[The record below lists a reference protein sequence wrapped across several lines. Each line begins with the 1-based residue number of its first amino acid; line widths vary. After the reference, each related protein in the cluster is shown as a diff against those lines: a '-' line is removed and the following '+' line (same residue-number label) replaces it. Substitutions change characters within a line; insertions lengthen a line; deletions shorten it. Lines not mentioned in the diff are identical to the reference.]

1 VSLTGAACAL
11 DCAHCGGH
19 YLAHMRPIDQ
29 ADATGYPSLLISGG
43 CDARGGVPITN
54 SLSHV
59 ERLRPGRRLN
69 WHVGFADRAELARVA
84 PLVDVISFDVVGD
97 RDTALEVYGLDVSL
111 EDYMR
116 QLDLLQTMAP
126 VVPHLTLGLRGGRI
140 SGEERAL
147 AALAERHVER
157 LILLILIPTAGTR
170 YAQVEPP
177 ALDEVQ
183 RLFALARRLLPAAR
197 IDLGCMRP
205 HGRYRQEVDCLAIEA
220 GLDGLVNP
228 SRSAERLAEEL
239 GRTVRCGPLVAAVI
253 GHGGGGRAG

>member
-1 VSLTGAACAL
+1 MAQLRAGL
-11 DCAHCGGH
+11 RHCGGH
-19 YLAHMRPIDQ
+19 YPAHAPHRQ

-140 SGEERAL
+140 SGEGAPGCL
-147 AALAERHVER
+147 TERHR
-157 LILLILIPTAGTR
+157 AAHLIILIPTAGTR
-170 YAQVEPP
+170 YGWSLPWTRCSGCLRWRGACCP
-177 ALDEVQ
+177 
-183 RLFALARRLLPAAR
+183 RRASTWAACGR
-197 IDLGCMRP
+197 IAIGKK
-205 HGRYRQEVDCLAIEA
+205 VDCLAIGRGSMASSTRAAAPSGGRGA
-220 GLDGLVNP
+220 GPHRAVGTSV
-228 SRSAERLAEEL
+228 A
-239 GRTVRCGPLVAAVI
+239 RCCGGPLVAAVI
-253 GHGGGGRAG
+253 GHGGGGQAG